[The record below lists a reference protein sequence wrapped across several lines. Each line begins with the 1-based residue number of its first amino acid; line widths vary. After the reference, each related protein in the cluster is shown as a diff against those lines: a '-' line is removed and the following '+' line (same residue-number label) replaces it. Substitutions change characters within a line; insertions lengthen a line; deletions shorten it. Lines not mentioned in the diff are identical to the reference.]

1 MNLVIETLNSWAD
14 HAFRFAAPMLWQSS
28 VLIGLLFVLDL
39 LLRRKVR
46 PAVRYVLW
54 LVVLVKLLLPPS
66 LAFPT
71 SPGWWLRPAKVVAT
85 KPRSTAV
92 VVTYGADVSPA
103 PLAAFTPVFVAP
115 PRPRLTP
122 AAWAFFGMVAVSLGM
137 LAWMLAR
144 WHQVAREARRA
155 AVAPARLSELL
166 PDPRR
171 PARLRLTDQP
181 QSPAI
186 CGLFRPVILLP
197 RSLAEHLQPA
207 QLRAVLL
214 HEMLHLRRGD
224 VWVNCAQSLL
234 QIVYWWHPLLW
245 FANARIRR
253 VREEAVDDAVMLAL
267 NDDAD
272 AYAPTLLEVAKLA
285 LRRPLASLG
294 LVGILESRSSL
305 RQRIERLMDF
315 RPPRKAG
322 LTLGSALAVFGFAA
336 LAVPMGEAPA
346 PTESARSS
354 GTPVI
359 TNSSASN
366 SSSGVSSLDQKIK
379 AGTLTQDGK
388 LLYEMGKLDEAEA
401 KLKLALKEDPQNVAA
416 LYYLNLVSEAK
427 FARANPSAL
436 RELLPVPNPKAHIS
450 LAHTSQGRQAIINK
464 LDHIRLDSVSFD
476 GVPLSEVVR
485 FLADEARKRDPDKLG
500 VNFLIKSPER
510 VLSEAIPDFVTGR
523 PEPAT
528 HAGQT
533 DPPSIVITLKT
544 PLTNIRLGD
553 VLDAITKTASQP
565 IKYSI
570 EDYAIVFSAK
580 TGQESPP
587 LYVRTFKVNPNTIL
601 EGLHITKLPEGTNGP
616 GATVV
621 AALRELFASAGVDL
635 DPARNPGKALF
646 YKDRQG
652 MFVVRAYLRDLDIIE
667 QMVAV
672 LNTAPPQINIK
683 CKFVEIT
690 EDDPK
695 TLGFDWYLG
704 NTLMTT
710 GAIAG
715 QTFPGNPPGP
725 GPTTIKPGST
735 DQLGSSTLRDSS
747 ASPFALTGILTDPQ
761 FRVIMKALQQRS
773 GAELIAQPE
782 VTTMSGRQ
790 AQMKAVDIQTV
801 VTGIDKR
808 ALTPPGITTT
818 NGDEGLPYTT
828 ESMEFGPVLDVI
840 PSVLS
845 DGFTITL
852 TVIPSVTEFLGYEE
866 DPTNRVAVYVNG
878 KQKWVTPPL
887 PKFRVFQ
894 MSTSVQVWDGQTVV
908 LGGLASETV
917 STLKDKVPVLGD
929 LPLLG
934 KLFRSESKTTKKK
947 KLLVFITPTLI
958 DPAGNRIHSEDEMPF
973 TRDNVPQQPAR

>member
-1 MNLVIETLNSWAD
+1 
-14 HAFRFAAPMLWQSS
+14 
-28 VLIGLLFVLDL
+28 
-39 LLRRKVR
+39 
-46 PAVRYVLW
+46 
-54 LVVLVKLLLPPS
+54 
-66 LAFPT
+66 
-71 SPGWWLRPAKVVAT
+71 
-85 KPRSTAV
+85 
-92 VVTYGADVSPA
+92 
-103 PLAAFTPVFVAP
+103 
-115 PRPRLTP
+115 
-122 AAWAFFGMVAVSLGM
+122 
-137 LAWMLAR
+137 
-144 WHQVAREARRA
+144 
-155 AVAPARLSELL
+155 
-166 PDPRR
+166 
-171 PARLRLTDQP
+171 
-181 QSPAI
+181 
-186 CGLFRPVILLP
+186 VILLP

-652 MFVVRAYLRDLDIIE
+652 MFVVRATLQDLDIIE
-667 QMVAV
+667 AIIGVM
-672 LNTAPPQINIK
+672 NTVSPQINIK
-683 CKFVEIT
+683 AKFVEVSQN
-690 EDDPK
+690 DSK
-695 TLGFDWYLG
+695 ALGFDWYLG
-704 NTLMTT
+704 NVLMTNIT
-710 GAIAG
+710 IGGHAG
-715 QTFPGNPPGP
+715 TAL
-725 GPTTIKPGST
+725 TTMAPNSTNQLATSGS
-735 DQLGSSTLRDSS
+735 LHSH
-747 ASPFALTGILTDPQ
+747 ASPFTATGILTDPQ
-761 FRVIMKALQQRS
+761 FRVVMKALQQRS
-773 GAELIAQPE
+773 GTELLAQPE

-790 AQMKAVDIQTV
+790 AQMKASDILTV
-801 VTGIDKR
+801 LKGINER

-818 NGDEGLPYTT
+818 NDNGSSLYVT
-828 ESMEFGPVLDVI
+828 ETMEFGPVLDVI
-840 PSVLS
+840 PSVLP
-845 DGFTITL
+845 DGCTIAL
-852 TVIPSVTEFLGYEE
+852 TVIPTLTEFLGYEE
-866 DPTNRVAVYVNG
+866 DRTNRVAVYANG
-878 KQKWVTPPL
+878 KKNWVVPPR
-887 PKFRVFQ
+887 PKFRVQQ
-894 MSTSVQVWDGQTVV
+894 MYASVNVLDGQTVV
-908 LGGLASETV
+908 LGSPVFETV
-917 STLKDKVPVLGD
+917 ITIKDSVPLLGD
-929 LPLLG
+929 LPLVG
-934 KLFRSESKTTKKK
+934 GLFRSQSKTISKKN
-947 KLLVFITPTLI
+947 LLVFITPTLI

>member
-103 PLAAFTPVFVAP
+103 PRAAFTPVFVAP

-122 AAWAFFGMVAVSLGM
+122 AAWAFVGMVAVSLGM
-137 LAWMLAR
+137 LAWMLVR
-144 WHQVAREARRA
+144 WYQVARDARRA
-155 AVAPARLSELL
+155 AIAPAQLSELL
-166 PDPRR
+166 PKQQR
-171 PARLRLTDQP
+171 PARIRLTERP
-181 QSPAI
+181 QSPAV
-186 CGLFRPVILLP
+186 CGLFLPVVLLP

-214 HEMLHLRRGD
+214 HELLHLRRGD

-436 RELLPVPNPKAHIS
+436 RELLPVPNPKAHTS
-450 LAHTSQGRQAIINK
+450 LVHTSQGRQAIINK
-464 LDHIRLDSVSFD
+464 LDHIRLESVSFD
-476 GVPLSEVVR
+476 GLPLSEVVR

-544 PLTNIRLGD
+544 PLTNIRLVD
-553 VLDAITKTASQP
+553 ALDAIVKTASQP

-652 MFVVRAYLRDLDIIE
+652 MFVVRATLQDLDIIE
-667 QMVAV
+667 AIIGVM
-672 LNTAPPQINIK
+672 NTVSPQINIK
-683 CKFVEIT
+683 AKFVEVSQ
-690 EDDPK
+690 DDSK
-695 TLGFDWYLG
+695 ALGFDWYLG
-704 NTLMTT
+704 NVLMTNIT
-710 GAIAG
+710 IGGHAG
-715 QTFPGNPPGP
+715 TAL
-725 GPTTIKPGST
+725 TTMAPNSTNQLATSGS
-735 DQLGSSTLRDSS
+735 LHSH
-747 ASPFALTGILTDPQ
+747 ASPFTATGILTDPQ
-761 FRVIMKALQQRS
+761 FRVVMKALQQRS
-773 GAELIAQPE
+773 GTELLAQPE

-790 AQMKAVDIQTV
+790 AQMKASDILTV
-801 VTGIDKR
+801 LKGINER

-818 NGDEGLPYTT
+818 NDNGSSLYVT
-828 ESMEFGPVLDVI
+828 ETMEFGPVLDVI
-840 PSVLS
+840 PSVLP
-845 DGFTITL
+845 DGCTIAL
-852 TVIPSVTEFLGYEE
+852 TVIPTLTEFLGYEE
-866 DPTNRVAVYVNG
+866 DRTNRVAVYANG
-878 KQKWVTPPL
+878 KKNWVVPPR
-887 PKFRVFQ
+887 PKFRVQQ
-894 MSTSVQVWDGQTVV
+894 MYASVNVLDGQTVV
-908 LGGLASETV
+908 LGSPVFETV
-917 STLKDKVPVLGD
+917 ITIKDSVPLLGD
-929 LPLLG
+929 LPLVG
-934 KLFRSESKTTKKK
+934 GLFRSKSKTISKKN
-947 KLLVFITPTLI
+947 LLVFITPTLI